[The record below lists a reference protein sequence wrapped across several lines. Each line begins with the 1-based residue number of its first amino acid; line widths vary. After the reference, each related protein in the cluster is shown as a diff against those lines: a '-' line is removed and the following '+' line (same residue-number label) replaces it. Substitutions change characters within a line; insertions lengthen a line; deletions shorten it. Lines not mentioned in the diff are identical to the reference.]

1 MRALAMIRRSV
12 ITAIPQRINYGLAD
26 FRDDVLGGLTAAA
39 VALPVA
45 LSYGVISGLG
55 PTAGLYGAVAL
66 GLFAATLGG
75 TRAMIYG
82 PNLLVA
88 ILMSVVV
95 AEYATSIAEAATA
108 GILAGLIQIG
118 IGLLRLGRYA
128 AYIPYSLMSGFLT
141 AVGILLIVK
150 EGLVALGDSPAGRN
164 VVGAI
169 RAYPAALGELKL
181 DALALTVLCLALGMV
196 WRGRL
201 QRLSPPAFVM
211 LIAGTLVGVIW
222 FRETSVIG
230 EIPLS
235 IHPPDL
241 SVVSLDFFARVLPI
255 AFIMALLASVDTVIV
270 AMALDSITGSKNQPN
285 REMIAQGIGNI
296 AAGSIGVLAGSS
308 TQGCFNNAHSG
319 GRSPVAGLTVV
330 VAFLAVILFLAP
342 VAAQIPLAVLAA
354 ILIRTGWS
362 LIEWRFILRIH
373 RIPKSY
379 VFVMLITC
387 GLILFVDFVIAIT
400 VGLVVAG
407 LTSARRLENLEV
419 SSLLSVPLLDL
430 VVLDEADPR
439 KDVDIFAASTGLVV
453 FPDRVTVASAP
464 EISRIVRPDIREHQ
478 ITVFDMSRTVYVDD
492 SAAFII
498 GDLIKIATA
507 RSPRTLVI
515 AGLTDSVANTL
526 NTMGTLDRVPEKHVV
541 ANVEEAKRIIRPM
554 LRATR

>member
-1 MRALAMIRRSV
+1 M
-12 ITAIPQRINYGLAD
+12 
-26 FRDDVLGGLTAAA
+26 LGGLTAAA
-39 VALPVA
+39 VALPVT

-75 TRAMIYG
+75 TRAMVYG

-141 AVGILLIVK
+141 AVGILLIIK
-150 EGLVALGDSPAGRN
+150 EGLVALGDSSAGRD
-164 VVGAI
+164 VLDSI
-169 RAYPAALGELKL
+169 RAYPDALGELRL
-181 DALALTVLCLALGMV
+181 DALVLTVLCLALGMG

-211 LIAGTLVGVIW
+211 LIAGTLVGAIW
-222 FRETSVIG
+222 FRESAVIG

-241 SVVSLDFFARVLPI
+241 SDISLEFFTRVLPI
-255 AFIMALLASVDTVIV
+255 AFIMALFASIDTVIV

-285 REMIAQGIGNI
+285 REMLAQGLGNI
-296 AAGSIGVLAGSS
+296 AAGLIGALAGSS
-308 TQGCFNNAHSG
+308 TQGCFNNAQSG

-330 VAFLAVILFLAP
+330 AAFLAVILFLAP
-342 VAAQIPLAVLAA
+342 IAAQIPLAVLAA

-387 GLILFVDFVIAIT
+387 GLILFVDFVIAII

-419 SSLLSVPLLDL
+419 ASLISVPLLDL
-430 VVLDEADPR
+430 VVLDDADPGDDI
-439 KDVDIFAASTGLVV
+439 DVFSARTGLVV

-478 ITVFDMSRTVYVDD
+478 FTIFDMSRTVYVDD

-507 RSPRTLVI
+507 RNPRTLVI

-526 NTMGTLDRVPEKHVV
+526 NTMGTLDRVPAKHVV
-541 ANVEEAKRIIRPM
+541 ANVEEAKQIIRPM
-554 LRATR
+554 LRAPQ